1 MTKTDQKISVG
12 KNKEKSNPYIPLIGM
27 KNGIVTR
34 ENMEIPQK
42 STIGFP
48 YKLTIL
54 LWGI

>member
-1 MTKTDQKISVG
+1 M
-12 KNKEKSNPYIPLIGM
+12 EKSNLYILLIGM
-27 KNGIVTR
+27 KNGVVTM

-42 STIGFP
+42 STIEFP

>member
-1 MTKTDQKISVG
+1 MTNTDQKISVG
-12 KNKEKSNPYIPLIGM
+12 KNMEKLNPYILLIGM
-27 KNGIVTR
+27 KNGIVTM

-54 LWGI
+54 LQGI

>member
-27 KNGIVTR
+27 KNGIVTM

-42 STIGFP
+42 STIGSP